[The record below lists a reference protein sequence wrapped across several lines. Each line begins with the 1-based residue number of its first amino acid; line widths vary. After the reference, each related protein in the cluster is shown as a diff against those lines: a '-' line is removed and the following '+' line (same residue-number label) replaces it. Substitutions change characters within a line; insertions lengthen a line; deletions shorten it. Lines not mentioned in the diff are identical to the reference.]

1 MKAVR
6 SVNGQS
12 QRLGGAAGAEGLKRG
27 HGEAG
32 SEQKELPGRA
42 CVGSQAI
49 ESKLNLKIIPSTE
62 GKKVELQGVP
72 VGVMGKIKWL
82 FPSYNPAFL
91 KRNKKMC

>member
-72 VGVMGKIKWL
+72 VGVMRKIKWL